1 MSNQPEPRIPLP
13 GTASDWTSIGN
24 GLLTPVH
31 FTDTAEADDECP
43 YDVELTIEVVNHR
56 PRCREVTISAHDG
69 QAVTS
74 AGLRTVKLHE
84 LVARVTAGRTLTIR
98 ETAGG
103 GWAIGPPSADELS
116 GAYAVASDAPD
127 RDLAAVARV
136 YAEAI
141 DTGQP
146 TEAVRATFNISK
158 STAQRRVREARAAG
172 FPLPSAP
179 RRPREGGAV

>member
-1 MSNQPEPRIPLP
+1 MSDQPESRIPMP
-13 GTASDWTSIGN
+13 GGAGDWTSIGD

-31 FTDTAEADDECP
+31 FTETVEAGPECP
-43 YDVELTIEVVNHR
+43 YDVELTVEVVNHR
-56 PRCREVTISAHDG
+56 PRCRHVTISAHNG

-84 LVARVTAGRTLTIR
+84 LVARVTSGRTLTIR
-98 ETAGG
+98 ETAAG
-103 GWAIGPPSADELS
+103 GWEIGPPGADELL

-136 YAEAI
+136 YAEAV

-146 TEAVRATFNISK
+146 TEAVRAAFNISK

-172 FPLPSAP
+172 FPLPPAP
-179 RRPREGGAV
+179 RRPHEEGAV